1 MANTLSQAKSV
12 LVDISGTL
20 QVEEG
25 LTLNA
30 NSALNQLVAPVTV
43 FAPITARMITSMAF

>member
-1 MANTLSQAKSV
+1 MANTLSQVKCV

-20 QVEEG
+20 QVEGG

-30 NSALNQLVAPVTV
+30 NISINQLVAV
-43 FAPITARMITSMAF
+43 IARFLENTWT